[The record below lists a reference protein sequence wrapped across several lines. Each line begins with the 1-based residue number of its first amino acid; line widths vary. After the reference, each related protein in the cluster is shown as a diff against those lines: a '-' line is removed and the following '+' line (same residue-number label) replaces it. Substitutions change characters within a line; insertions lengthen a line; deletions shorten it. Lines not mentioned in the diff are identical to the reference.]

1 MTLRADDGLRI
12 RSSLTIEPNTTIS
25 GLSRTS
31 LDVESLA
38 SFVIPLEQWRVWNTG
53 AVLPNTSASDD
64 LGYYSGTWG
73 TDTAALKTY
82 DVKTVGATTLYARTT
97 VVLPPEYVATNA
109 VSLRMSA
116 GHLTAVA
123 DTTSTIDV
131 DAYLSDDEAIISGS
145 NLYSGAAQSCNSL
158 TFANLDY
165 TIDAGTLS
173 PGNSIDVRLAVAV
186 NDGAGASAVIACI
199 GSTVLRC
206 DIRG

>member
-1 MTLRADDGLRI
+1 MVMKAEDGLRV
-12 RSSLTIEPNTTIS
+12 RSLLTVEPNTTIS
-25 GLSRTS
+25 GLSRSS
-31 LDVESLA
+31 LDIESLA
-38 SFVIPLEQWRVWNTG
+38 SFVIPLENWRVWNTG
-53 AVLPNTSASDD
+53 AVLPNTSAADD
-64 LGYYSGTWG
+64 MGYYSGTWA
-73 TDTAALKTY
+73 TDTAALKSY

-97 VVLPPEYVATNA
+97 VTLPPEYVATDS
-109 VSLRMSA
+109 VSLRMSC
-116 GHLTAVA
+116 GMLTAVA
-123 DTTSTIDV
+123 DTTATIDV

-173 PGNSIDVRLAVAV
+173 PGNSIDVRLAVTV
-186 NDGAGASAVIACI
+186 TDGAGGSAVIACI